1 MNRNQPSRLS
11 VIDHIQE
18 TLVNKDDSFRRQTR
32 AKPTNKPKRN
42 RREPRHLESPRDR
55 LALTFRK
62 CRETAG
68 ISLPKLAE
76 RSGIDKAHIWR
87 LENGERPETSR
98 ETLVLL
104 SLALVLD
111 EEMVD
116 LVVDVANEILDAAGL
131 KMLRAPWEGLHESQH
146 SRELASERTNQTQNV
161 LIR

>member
-1 MNRNQPSRLS
+1 MNRNQPSHFS
-11 VIDHIQE
+11 VIDHSQE
-18 TLVNKDDSFRRQTR
+18 TFANKDEQFRRQPR
-32 AKPTNKPKRN
+32 ATSTNKAKRN
-42 RREPRHLESPRDR
+42 RREPRRLESPRDR
-55 LALTFRK
+55 LAITFRK

-68 ISLPKLAE
+68 ISLPNLAE

-116 LVVDVANEILDAAGL
+116 CVVEVANEILDAAGL
-131 KMLRAPWEGLHESQH
+131 KMLRAPCEGLQESQH
-146 SRELASERTNQTQNV
+146 ARELASERTGPTV
-161 LIR
+161 GR